1 LLSSGLDSVAALTIA
16 KEQMDVELAL
26 VFDYGQR
33 SAKRE
38 IEYSKKV
45 SDHFGI
51 EHRVIELAWLASVTK
66 TSLVNTDE
74 DVPEMSMDQIADA
87 ADSSITIDSAKSVW
101 VPNRNG
107 VLINIAASFA
117 ESMGLEYVI
126 VGFNKEEGATF
137 PDNTPEFI
145 TAIDDSLSYSTM
157 NSVKVLAPLIN
168 MGKKEIVSSAVD
180 LNAPLEFSWSCY
192 HGAAIPCGRC
202 ESCMRRKRAFAAINV
217 ADPLLVRLNARSE

>member
-1 LLSSGLDSVAALTIA
+1 LSSGLDSVAALTIA

>member
-1 LLSSGLDSVAALTIA
+1 LLSGGLDSVAALTIA

-45 SDHFGI
+45 SEHFGI

-66 TSLVNTDE
+66 TSLVNTDV
-74 DVPEMSMDQIADA
+74 DVPEMSMEKIADE

-137 PDNTPEFI
+137 PDNTPEFM

-157 NSVKVLAPLIN
+157 NGVKVLAPLIN

-192 HGAAIPCGRC
+192 HGAAIPCGIC

-217 ADPLLVRLNARSE
+217 ADPLLVRLNALSE

>member
-1 LLSSGLDSVAALTIA
+1 
-16 KEQMDVELAL
+16 MNVELAL

-45 SDHFGI
+45 SEHFGI
-51 EHRVIELAWLASVTK
+51 EHRVIELGWLASVTN
-66 TSLVNTDE
+66 TSLVNTDA
-74 DVPEMSMDQIADA
+74 DVPEMSMEKIADD
-87 ADSSITIDSAKSVW
+87 ADPSICIDSANNVW

-117 ESMGLEYVI
+117 ESMGIDHVI

-145 TAIDDSLSYSTM
+145 SAIDDALSYSTM
-157 NSVKVLAPLIN
+157 NGVKVLAPLIG
-168 MGKKEIVSSAVD
+168 MDKKEIVSKAIES
-180 LNAPLEFSWSCY
+180 NAPLEFSWSCY
-192 HGAAIPCGRC
+192 HGDDIPCGTC
-202 ESCMRRKRAFAAINV
+202 ESCMRRKRAFAEINV
-217 ADPLLVRLNARSE
+217 ADPLLVRLGVQTE

>member
-1 LLSSGLDSVAALTIA
+1 MLSSGLDSVAALSIA
-16 KEQMDVELAL
+16 QDKMDVELAL

-45 SDHFGI
+45 SDYFGI
-51 EHRVIELAWLASVTK
+51 EHQVIELGWLASVTK
-66 TSLVNTDE
+66 TSLVDTDR
-74 DVPEMSMDQIADA
+74 DVPEMSMEKIADD
-87 ADSSITIDSAKSVW
+87 ADPSICIDSAKNVW

-145 TAIDDSLSYSTM
+145 SAIDGSLSYSTM
-157 NSVKVLAPLIN
+157 NGVKVLAPLIG
-168 MGKKEIVSSAVD
+168 MDKKEIVSKAIDS
-180 LNAPLEFSWSCY
+180 NAPLEFSWSCY
-192 HGAAIPCGRC
+192 HGDDIPCGTC
-202 ESCMRRKRAFAAINV
+202 ESCMRRKRAFVEINV
-217 ADPLLVRLNARSE
+217 ADPLLVRLGVQTE